1 MKIKPIYINK
11 RRSIAD
17 FIAGLSVAFILLPE
31 AVAYSAIAH
40 LPIQSAITGAIVGLI
55 SYAWL
60 GGSAFAIVA
69 PTSSAAALLAAVIL
83 SMSPQTQHI
92 AVNLGMALVMLTGVG
107 LLIFAKAGL
116 GKLAAFVSRPVLH
129 GFSFALAL
137 TIIIKQLPLLLGIT
151 VQATTPFPIL
161 TELITHCLLYTS
173 DAADE

>member
-1 MKIKPIYINK
+1 MKIKPIYTEK
-11 RRSIAD
+11 KLSLAD
-17 FIAGLSVAFILLPE
+17 FMAGLSVAFILLPE

-92 AVNLGMALVMLTGVG
+92 AVNLGMALVMLTGGG
-107 LLIFAKAGL
+107 LLIF
-116 GKLAAFVSRPVLH
+116 
-129 GFSFALAL
+129 
-137 TIIIKQLPLLLGIT
+137 
-151 VQATTPFPIL
+151 
-161 TELITHCLLYTS
+161 
-173 DAADE
+173 